1 MNKNNRVFVTFA
13 ICLQVFILLF
23 ATTAISAA
31 AETPL
36 PPLPAYLHGD
46 VVLDGEPAPFGV
58 EITAKLNGNVV
69 GTTVVEQAGVYGDKP
84 LTMLLVT
91 CDPKDYGDVKFYV
104 NGLESQTVGENTLEN
119 GSPGNEIEI
128 GLIAESPV
136 VSSGGSNGGSSGGSG
151 GVSTGTTNEDT
162 AEPGG
167 SGDDT
172 GVNQQDTQ
180 PPEEISSS
188 PDSESAG
195 SKDKSSTTIIILAVV
210 IVIAALVA
218 LYYAKNKGL

>member
-23 ATTAISAA
+23 ATTAIPAA
-31 AETPL
+31 AEP
-36 PPLPAYLHGD
+36 PPLPSQLAYLFGD
-46 VVLDGEPAPFGV
+46 VVLDGKPAPVGV

-69 GTTVVEQAGVYGDKP
+69 GTTVVEQAGVYGNIPK
-84 LTMLLVT
+84 TMLVVN
-91 CDPKDYGDVKFYV
+91 CDPEDYGDVKFYV

-128 GLIAESPV
+128 DLIAESPA
-136 VSSGGSNGGSSGGSG
+136 VSNSGNGGSSGGSS
-151 GVSTGTTNEDT
+151 GVSTGTSNEDT
-162 AEPGG
+162 ANPGG

-180 PPEEISSS
+180 PPEEISST
-188 PDSESAG
+188 PDSEPAG
-195 SKDKSSTTIIILAVV
+195 SKNNLSTTIILAVV
-210 IVIAALVA
+210 IVIVA
-218 LYYAKNKGL
+218 LGALFYAKNKGL

>member
-13 ICLQVFILLF
+13 ISLQIFILLF

-31 AETPL
+31 EETPL

-46 VVLDGEPAPFGV
+46 VVLDGKTAPVGV

-91 CDPKDYGDVKFYV
+91 CDPKDYGDIKFYV

-119 GSPGNEIEI
+119 GSPGNEIKI
-128 GLIAESPV
+128 DLIAESPAD
-136 VSSGGSNGGSSGGSG
+136 SNSGNGGSSGGSG
-151 GVSTGTTNEDT
+151 VPTGTTNEDT
-162 AEPGG
+162 AKPGG
-167 SGDDT
+167 IGDDR
-172 GVNQQDTQ
+172 GVNQQDAQ
-180 PPEEISSS
+180 SSEEISSS
-188 PDSESAG
+188 LDSESAG
-195 SKDKSSTTIIILAVV
+195 SKNNLSTTIILAVV
-210 IVIAALVA
+210 IVIVALGA

>member
-23 ATTAISAA
+23 ATTAIPAA
-31 AETPL
+31 AEAPL
-36 PPLPAYLHGD
+36 LPSQIAYLFGD
-46 VVLDGEPAPFGV
+46 VVLDGKPAPVGV

-119 GSPGNEIEI
+119 GSPGNEIKI
-128 GLIAESPV
+128 DLIAESPAD
-136 VSSGGSNGGSSGGSG
+136 SSGGSSGGSP
-151 GVSTGTTNEDT
+151 GTSNEDT

-195 SKDKSSTTIIILAVV
+195 SKDKSSTTILILAVV

>member
-23 ATTAISAA
+23 ATTAIPAA
-31 AETPL
+31 AEAPL
-36 PPLPAYLHGD
+36 LPSQIAYLFGD
-46 VVLDGEPAPFGV
+46 VVLDGKPAPVGV

-119 GSPGNEIEI
+119 GSPGNEIKI
-128 GLIAESPV
+128 DLIAESPA
-136 VSSGGSNGGSSGGSG
+136 VSNSGRSSSGGSSGGPTDTS
-151 GVSTGTTNEDT
+151 NEDT
-162 AEPGG
+162 ANPGG

-195 SKDKSSTTIIILAVV
+195 SKNNLSTTIILAVV
-210 IVIAALVA
+210 IVIVALGA